1 MADTMI
7 SPDPLSDL
15 LDELRQVLE
24 TERRALLGG
33 RPEEISEVTRRKLDL
48 AELIERESTAGLVP
62 PAAEQALIAL
72 ARYNRENSVICTVML
87 RHLADALD
95 HLRQHELHHSYNP
108 DGSVDRRSPRQP
120 LGAA

>member
-1 MADTMI
+1 MADTI

-15 LDELRQVLE
+15 LDQLRQVLE
-24 TERRALLGG
+24 IERHALLGG
-33 RPEEISEVTRRKLDL
+33 RPAEISEVTRRKLDL
-48 AELIERESTAGLVP
+48 AEVIEREYAAGLVP
-62 PAAEQALIAL
+62 QGAEESLIAL
-72 ARYNRENSVICTVML
+72 ARYNRENSVICTAML

-108 DGSVDRRSPRQP
+108 DGSVDRRSSRQP